1 MGLFLLKLGSFGVY
15 EAIFGGKYLSKAI
28 GGRYTKPRGCGR
40 VLRGIDS
47 LDSN

>member
-1 MGLFLLKLGSFGVY
+1 VY